1 MTQARNNHPGSNEA
15 NPEERIRSLLF
26 DKAAA
31 ANRRLLDRID
41 AVAEE
46 LGRNNAL
53 GVIGAIEGADED
65 IKAIRAFMLLIRDH
79 FPPTTE

>member
-1 MTQARNNHPGSNEA
+1 MMQAPNNHPASIEA
-15 NPEERIRSLLF
+15 SPEEQIRSLLF

-41 AVAEE
+41 AVAED

-65 IKAIRAFMLLIRDH
+65 IKALRAFMLLVRDH
-79 FPPTTE
+79 FPHTTG

>member
-1 MTQARNNHPGSNEA
+1 MTESQLNPPDSDRVNTEA
-15 NPEERIRSLLF
+15 LIRSLLF

-31 ANRRLLDRID
+31 ANLRLQNRID
-41 AVAEE
+41 AAAED
-46 LGRNNAL
+46 LGRSNAL

-79 FPPTTE
+79 FPHPTQ